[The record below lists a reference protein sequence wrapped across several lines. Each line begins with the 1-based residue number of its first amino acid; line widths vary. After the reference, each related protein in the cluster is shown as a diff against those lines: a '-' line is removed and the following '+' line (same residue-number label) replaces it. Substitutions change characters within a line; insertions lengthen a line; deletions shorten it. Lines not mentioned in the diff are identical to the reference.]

1 MLLSRCSERIAMRVI
16 CGVVVIAIGTL
27 LHVGCTQKPSV
38 STGGSSKSGSVSQ
51 FKFELQELSE
61 DTASITYR
69 NGEEGKQY
77 SILESLGGGVGL
89 VDYDQDGNLDVWL
102 AGGGSLSDHRITP
115 GNCSLLRNCNGQRFV
130 NVHQVLPESTHYNH
144 GVSVADYDN
153 DGFPDLLITGYGGIQ
168 LLMNQGDGTFSDAT
182 HNSHLIQDELWSSSA
197 AWGDFNS
204 DGFVDLY
211 VAHYVN
217 WSFDTN
223 PHCNAPFAGQR
234 DVCSP
239 NEFQALNHSFFL
251 SLADGT
257 FEETSSRCGLVEG
270 GKGLGVIAA
279 DLNEDG
285 HLDLYVANDTTANF
299 LYKGDGSGHFEEL
312 ALIAGVAVDG
322 SGAPNGSMG
331 ICLWDFDNDLRPDLW
346 VTNYENESIA
356 AYQNRGNMMFGWV
369 SEKMGLAAIGR
380 SFVGFGIVSG
390 DFDGDGDED
399 IVVTNGHVIQ
409 FPANSTLD
417 QIPLLFENSGT
428 LRMAKQS
435 FPSNDYFAKKHR
447 GRGVVRGDIDN
458 NGSLDLVF
466 SHVNE
471 PPVILVN
478 RSETRTLKLRLI
490 GSQCN
495 RDCIGTSI
503 TLETDK
509 NKYARWISG
518 GGSYLSQNPYEQYW
532 CVAKGERPIRFHIQ
546 LPNTTEKQ
554 VVQIDNDVMTLV
566 F

>member
-1 MLLSRCSERIAMRVI
+1 MRVAW
-16 CGVVVIAIGTL
+16 VVVTSIAAL
-27 LHVGCTQKPSV
+27 LQVGCKPTPTA
-38 STGGSSKSGSVSQ
+38 STVGESKSGSLSK
-51 FKFELQELSE
+51 FNFELQKLSE
-61 DTASITYR
+61 DDTSITYR

-89 VDYDQDGNLDVWL
+89 LDYDQDGKVDLWL
-102 AGGGSLSDHRITP
+102 AGGGSLSEGTVSPR
-115 GNCSLLRNCNGQRFV
+115 NCSLLRNCNRSKGPQFV
-130 NVHQVLPESTHYNH
+130 PVREGFPEATHYNH

-153 DGFPDLLITGYGGIQ
+153 DGFPDLLITGYGGVQ
-168 LLMNQGDGTFSDAT
+168 LLKNQGDGTFTDTTRDSR
-182 HNSHLIQDELWSSSA
+182 LIQDEQWSSSA

-204 DGFVDLY
+204 DGNVDLY

-217 WSFDTN
+217 WSFEKN

-239 NEFQALNHSFFL
+239 NEFQALNHTFFL
-251 SLADGT
+251 SRADGT
-257 FEETSSRCGLVEG
+257 FDDVSSQCGLVEG
-270 GKGLGVIAA
+270 GKGLGVISA

-299 LYKGDGSGHFEEL
+299 LYKGDGTGHFEEIGL
-312 ALIAGVAVDG
+312 LAGVAVDG

-331 ICLWDFDNDLRPDLW
+331 ICLWDFDSDLRPDLW

-356 AYQNRGNMMFGWV
+356 AYQNKGAMLFGWA

-380 SFVGFGIVSG
+380 SFVGFGVVSG
-390 DFDGDGDED
+390 DFDGDSDED

-409 FPANSTLD
+409 FPVNSSLD
-417 QIPLLFENSGT
+417 QTPLVFENTGT
-428 LRMAKQS
+428 LRMSKQS
-435 FPSNDYFAKKHR
+435 FSSDDYFAKKHR

-458 NGSLDLVF
+458 NGSLDLVI

-471 PPVILVN
+471 PSALLIN
-478 RSETRTLKLRLI
+478 RLETRMLELRLK

-495 RDCIGTSI
+495 RDCIGTAI

-509 NKYARWISG
+509 RKYARWISG
-518 GGSYLSQNPYEQYW
+518 GGSYLSQNPYEQFW
-532 CVAKGERPIRFHIQ
+532 CVAKDERPLRYHIQ
-546 LPNTTEKQ
+546 LPNSTEKQ
-554 VVQIDNDVMTLV
+554 VVEIDNDAMTVV